1 MKRIGIIGGMSFES
15 TIHYYDRINREVNQ
29 RAGGDTSAD
38 LVLRSVNFEEYR
50 ELMKLNQWPEI
61 AHRLSFEALDLTL
74 KDNCE
79 YVAIA
84 TNTMHK
90 VADYIVG
97 PHEVIDSEVI
107 WPPIKSYQSVPLVHI
122 GDCVA
127 DECKERGFKR
137 VAIIGTK
144 FTMTEDFMKNRLR
157 QNGLEIVDT
166 FISSEIDAIDH
177 IIFDELCHGIIKP
190 ESREAVTQILARADS
205 RDYENEGT
213 GFDAVILGC
222 TELENLTGDWMEYY
236 ISNPRHNH
244 HYEFVN
250 STQAHINRIVDLCLE
265 DEKENE

>member
-15 TIHYYDRINREVNQ
+15 TSHYYDRINRQVNK

-38 LVLRSVNFEEYR
+38 LILRSVNFEEYR
-50 ELMKLNQWPEI
+50 KLMKLNQWSEI
-61 AHRLSFEALDLTL
+61 AHRLSIEALNLTL

-90 VADYIVG
+90 VADYVVG
-97 PHEVIDSEVI
+97 PHEVFDSNGI
-107 WPPIKSYQSVPLVHI
+107 WPQITSYESVPLVHI

-127 DECKERGFKR
+127 DECKKRGFER

-157 QNGLEIVDT
+157 QNGLEVADT
-166 FISSEIDAIDH
+166 FIPSEIDEIDR

-190 ESREAVTQILARADS
+190 ESRETITRILVRADS

-222 TELENLTGDWMEYY
+222 TELENLMGKKMQYY
-236 ISNPRHNH
+236 ISNSRHDH
-244 HYEFVN
+244 RYKLVN
-250 STQAHINRIVDLCLE
+250 STQAHINKIVDLCLE
-265 DEKENE
+265 DEKEDK